1 MLRFGNHPDCIGK
14 RRLLCYLDRKE
25 AWKVEGC
32 LVTSM
37 ELRMGEASGPYPLG
51 PQEGDP
57 VAPESPAGARRS
69 PASADRSRGKPAP
82 GYPGSPDH
90 TSSEASGA
98 LTTFAPHHPNP
109 LG

>member
-1 MLRFGNHPDCIGK
+1 
-14 RRLLCYLDRKE
+14 
-25 AWKVEGC
+25 
-32 LVTSM
+32 
-37 ELRMGEASGPYPLG
+37 MGEASGPYPLG

-57 VAPESPAGARRS
+57 MAPESPAGARRS